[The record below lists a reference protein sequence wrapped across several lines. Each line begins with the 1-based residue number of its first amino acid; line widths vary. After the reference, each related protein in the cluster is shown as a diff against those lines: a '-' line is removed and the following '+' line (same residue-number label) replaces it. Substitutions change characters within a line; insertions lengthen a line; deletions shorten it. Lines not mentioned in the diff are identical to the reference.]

1 MNPQSGHTKH
11 TEETKL
17 EQASDTLSQLPR
29 KPRSRRAQVE
39 YLQASILDALDK
51 GYSYSEVSALLAEQ
65 EIDIPTRTLKQYV
78 RDQRR
83 HDSALEEEEDLPI
96 ESVKPKATRQ
106 KGFVEIP
113 KEL

>member
-83 HDSALEEEEDLPI
+83 HDLALEEDLPI

>member
-65 EIDIPTRTLKQYV
+65 EIDI
-78 RDQRR
+78 
-83 HDSALEEEEDLPI
+83 DLTFRQAMTTGSPLSLSHRSRINQWLNLI
-96 ESVKPKATRQ
+96 EQEINKAGKHLGLDR
-106 KGFVEIP
+106 
-113 KEL
+113 